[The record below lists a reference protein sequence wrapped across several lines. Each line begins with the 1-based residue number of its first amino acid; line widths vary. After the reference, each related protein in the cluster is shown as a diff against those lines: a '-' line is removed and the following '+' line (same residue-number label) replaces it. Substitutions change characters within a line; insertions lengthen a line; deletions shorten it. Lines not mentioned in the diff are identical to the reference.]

1 MNILGLAEDPRGGQ
15 LWKFTATDRNG
26 VSRNYQSRS
35 ANLTEAGMLEYL
47 RDKFR
52 GLKITALARI
62 TSGEFVPPD
71 PALGG
76 VQGDAF
82 MSGARSGFRDDFAQ
96 MNADKQRRLIEV
108 AMNLKP
114 IMLDNKWG
122 RVPDP
127 LTNAVCDAIYSLNE
141 KKQQNKPRS
150 IREQYHSV
158 RNLIRS

>member
-15 LWKFTATDRNG
+15 LWKFTATDRAG
-26 VSRNYQSRS
+26 KSQNYQSRS
-35 ANLTEAGMLEYL
+35 PNVTQASMLEYL
-47 RDKFR
+47 RTKFR
-52 GLKITALARI
+52 GLKITALERI

-82 MSGARSGFRDDFAQ
+82 MCGARSGFRDDFAQ
-96 MNADKQRRLIEV
+96 MNPHAQGRLIEE

-114 IMLDNKWG
+114 ITLDNKWG
-122 RVPDP
+122 SVPDP
-127 LTNAVCDAIYSLNE
+127 MTNAVCDAVWALNQ
-141 KKQQNKPRS
+141 KQKQNKPRS

-158 RNLIRS
+158 RNLIRL